1 MWAKNST
8 LTFYLMEWMSEISRS
23 VEIFEKFKLNRNLR
37 RIPFKMMYNMT
48 ALRHRFSN
56 EWVGVA
62 PWATFLS
69 YSVKVCILFNTHTMK
84 IYVLLLIR

>member
-1 MWAKNST
+1 
-8 LTFYLMEWMSEISRS
+8 MELMSEISRS

-37 RIPFKMMYNMT
+37 RIPYKLMYNMS

-62 PWATFLS
+62 PWATFLF